1 MNQLDT
7 HTQQFLQ
14 DLSIAENSIPEIQK
28 IQEIK
33 DQIETAKTYQI
44 LLDNGL
50 FETRNVYTDRVEGE
64 IHQFIVGRL
73 QVLLGL
79 GNAPLK
85 VSIDSVFTEDEVGVL
100 KAISKKILDGNLP
113 KIETQEPQLKTVKT
127 KPKELP
133 VVKQAKE
140 IKKNQIQQTNDEV
153 VKKKEENEKEEGK
166 VSAGKSPALII
177 PANHPA
183 MPNEQQMAVWAQT
196 QALGAGAVMSSSTTK
211 L

>member
-1 MNQLDT
+1 MNQFDT

-14 DLSIAENSIPEIQK
+14 DLSLNENSIPEIQK

-79 GNAPLK
+79 GNAPLRTP
-85 VSIDSVFTEDEVGVL
+85 VESTFTEDEVGVL

-133 VVKQAKE
+133 IVKQAKE
-140 IKKNQIQQTNDEV
+140 IKKNLLKEDETQI
-153 VKKKEENEKEEGK
+153 VKKKEENEKELEK
-166 VSAGKSPALII
+166 FSAGKTTII
-177 PANHPA
+177 PANHPS
-183 MPNEQQMAVWAQT
+183 MPNEHQMAAWAQA
-196 QALGAGAVMSSSTTK
+196 QVLGAGAVMSGSTTK